1 MSDKKLFSA
10 KEAALAVLAKT
21 KEILEDSS
29 LMKAEKLKKQGNTLG
44 AAIGFPGAAQT
55 APTPA
60 PSSTPMPKSE
70 MKKYETENNP
80 KAGIKYGKIEKD
92 QRPTER
98 DYNEYEVKS
107 GNSKDS
113 DGPRFKDKLLHH

>member
-70 MKKYETENNP
+70 MKKYETENNRNLLAIDMA
-80 KAGIKYGKIEKD
+80 KLKK
-92 QRPTER
+92 T
-98 DYNEYEVKS
+98 KS
-107 GNSKDS
+107 RLNAIIMNMK
-113 DGPRFKDKLLHH
+113 